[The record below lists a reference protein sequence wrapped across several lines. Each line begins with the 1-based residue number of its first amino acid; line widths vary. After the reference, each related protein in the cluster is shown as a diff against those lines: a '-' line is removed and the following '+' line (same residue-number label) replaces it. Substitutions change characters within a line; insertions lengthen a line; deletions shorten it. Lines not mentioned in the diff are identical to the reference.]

1 MNFIPSG
8 WLELQIPNQVGTSY
22 LPLMILVV
30 LVVLGP
36 CPAAGRRDCHV
47 HGAQCLRSLE
57 KHGHLAAAR
66 EHEACS
72 FSNTNPKGN
81 GQEELRKV
89 KTQLKPMRFS
99 AT

>member
-1 MNFIPSG
+1 M
-8 WLELQIPNQVGTSY
+8 
-22 LPLMILVV
+22 
-30 LVVLGP
+30 
-36 CPAAGRRDCHV
+36 

-57 KHGHLAAAR
+57 KHGQLAAAL

-72 FSNTNPKGN
+72 FSNTNPEGN

>member
-1 MNFIPSG
+1 M
-8 WLELQIPNQVGTSY
+8 
-22 LPLMILVV
+22 
-30 LVVLGP
+30 
-36 CPAAGRRDCHV
+36 